1 MQSSLIGKIEKA
13 HRYAQERGRITF
25 CDFTASFRGEHDTY
39 SLSYKEGQWR
49 CSCSFFSKR
58 GLCSHTMALQKILSE
73 MLPEQAFS
81 SEVRAKLGLD

>member
-25 CDFTASFRGEHDTY
+25 TDFTVSFRGEHDTY
-39 SLSYKEGQWR
+39 NLSYREGQWH
-49 CSCSFFSKR
+49 CSCSFFSKW

-73 MLPEQAFS
+73 MLPEQAIFP
-81 SEVRAKLGLD
+81 EVRAKLGLP